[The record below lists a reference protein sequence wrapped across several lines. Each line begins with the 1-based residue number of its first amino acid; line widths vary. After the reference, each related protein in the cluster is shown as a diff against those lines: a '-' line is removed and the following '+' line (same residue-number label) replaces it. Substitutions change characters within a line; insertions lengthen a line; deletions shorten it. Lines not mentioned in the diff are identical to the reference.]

1 MTEATPRD
9 LTRQLH
15 LFGMARDRLRAAM
28 TGLLGIGLADLDAL
42 EHLELAGPLPQRDLG
57 ARLMLTSGAIT
68 QLVDRLERLHLVRRT
83 AHPTDRR
90 VTQVMLLPEAA
101 LPHLPEMD
109 QYHAE
114 LARAARAL
122 SPSARAEV
130 LAFLRRLEEQADA
143 AADTMRSRT
152 LPRTRGGENR

>member
-68 QLVDRLERLHLVRRT
+68 QLVDRLERLHLVRRK

-101 LPHLPEMD
+101 LPQLPEMD

-122 SPSARAEV
+122 SPRARAEV

-152 LPRTRGGENR
+152 LSRKRGGENR